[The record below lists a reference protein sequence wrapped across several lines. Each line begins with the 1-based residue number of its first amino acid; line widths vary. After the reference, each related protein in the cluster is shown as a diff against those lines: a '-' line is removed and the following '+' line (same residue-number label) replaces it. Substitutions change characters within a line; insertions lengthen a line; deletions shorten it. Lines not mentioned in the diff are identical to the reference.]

1 MESALEGIHAYYKI
15 FSTLDLISTV
25 SCFSEPC
32 ISIGPQGMFS
42 AANRVALA
50 EAFAPMIEGLKAKG
64 YGRSE
69 YVDAEVTMLGETAA
83 LVRGLAVRYAA
94 AGTELERISISYLTH
109 RSETGWKVAV
119 MVFES

>member
-1 MESALEGIHAYYKI
+1 MQSALEGIHVYYKV
-15 FSTLDLISTV
+15 FSTLDLNAIV

-50 EAFAPMIEGLKAKG
+50 QAFAPMIEGLKAKG
-64 YGRSE
+64 YRRSE
-69 YVDAEVTMLGETAA
+69 FIEPEVTMLGETAA

-94 AGTELERISISYLTH
+94 AGTELERIPISYLTH
-109 RSETGWKVAV
+109 RSETGWKIAM